1 MSHNDIVTPVA
12 TVDTSQCMIT
22 SPWFVQNT
30 EYPPAVATYKP
41 LVNGEEAFAAVYRAI
56 EKAQKSVDI
65 ICWGFQPSMYFI
77 RDGQA
82 LRIGNCS
89 VCLRKNRFRCV
100 YWGGRRPLIPPG
112 LSARQ
117 TFPERG
123 SCIFRIAPGR
133 VRQTN
138 NMLLTAIGLPVIH
151 IVTIC
156 WIPATF

>member
-65 ICWGFQPSMYFI
+65 ICWGFNHPCILFVTDRRCAS
-77 RDGQA
+77 
-82 LRIGNCS
+82 GNCY

-100 YWGGRRPLIPPG
+100 YWGGGAL
-112 LSARQ
+112 
-117 TFPERG
+117 
-123 SCIFRIAPGR
+123 
-133 VRQTN
+133 
-138 NMLLTAIGLPVIH
+138 
-151 IVTIC
+151 
-156 WIPATF
+156 

>member
-82 LRIGNCS
+82 LRIGELL
-89 VCLRKNRFRCV
+89 CLLAEKQVQVRILGWEAPFNTAGV
-100 YWGGRRPLIPPG
+100 VGEANLPG
-112 LSARQ
+112 
-117 TFPERG
+117 
-123 SCIFRIAPGR
+123 
-133 VRQTN
+133 
-138 NMLLTAIGLPVIH
+138 
-151 IVTIC
+151 
-156 WIPATF
+156 